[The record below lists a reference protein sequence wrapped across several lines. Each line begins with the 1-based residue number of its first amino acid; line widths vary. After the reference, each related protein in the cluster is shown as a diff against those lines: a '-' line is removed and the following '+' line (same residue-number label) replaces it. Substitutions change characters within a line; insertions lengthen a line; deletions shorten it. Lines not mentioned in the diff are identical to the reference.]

1 MKRMR
6 LRELIAG
13 TDAAAQGEA
22 APGDVDIRGLTADSR
37 CVKPGW
43 LFAALPGSRAHGRA
57 YIADAV
63 SRGAAAVLL
72 PADAPLPALAE
83 PVPVI
88 RDANPRRRL
97 ALIAARF
104 YGAQPSVIAAVTGTQ
119 GKTSTVDFTRQLWR
133 HLGRR
138 AASLG
143 TLGVVTSGSATDGAL
158 TTPDPVELHRQL
170 AELARGGTDHLAME
184 ASSHGLDQFR
194 LDGVLVT
201 VAAFTNLARDHL
213 DYHPTMEAYLAAKRR
228 LFETL
233 LIGGGTAVL
242 NADVP
247 EFEGL
252 SALCRKRRLRVLAYG
267 HGGAD
272 IRLERATP
280 GAAGQRLV
288 VSLLGRRHEVDFPL
302 PGLFQ
307 AMNALT
313 ALGLVIGGG
322 EDGDAAIEGL
332 KRLTGVRGRLE
343 RVAVHPNGAAVYID
357 YAHKPGALE
366 TVLTTLR
373 PHASG
378 RLVVVVGCGGDR
390 DRGKRPQMGAIAKS
404 LADRVIVTDD
414 NPRSENPADIRAQI
428 LAGCPGAT
436 EIGDRAEAINAAV
449 AGLAPG
455 DLLVI
460 AGKGHETYQIVGD
473 RTLPFDDASV
483 ARAAVAGLAG
493 RRRGGGQR

>member
-1 MKRMR
+1 VR
-6 LRELIAG
+6 LRDLIEG
-13 TDAAAQGEA
+13 TDIDVHGQATPGEIE
-22 APGDVDIRGLTADSR
+22 IRGLTADSR
-37 CVKPGW
+37 RVEPGW
-43 LFAALPGSRAHGRA
+43 LFAALSGTRADGRA
-57 YIADAV
+57 FIDDALA
-63 SRGAAAVLL
+63 RGAAAVLV
-72 PADAPLPALAE
+72 PADAPLPALAR
-83 PVPVI
+83 PVPII

-104 YGAQPSVIAAVTGTQ
+104 HGAQPSVIAAVTGTQ
-119 GKTSTVDFTRQLWR
+119 GKTSTVDFTRQLWKQ
-133 HLGRR
+133 LGCR

-143 TLGVVTSGSATDGAL
+143 TLGVVTTGLTTDGAL

-194 LDGVLVT
+194 LDGVVVT
-201 VAAFTNLARDHL
+201 AAAFTNLGRDHL

-233 LIGGGTAVL
+233 LVPGGAAVL

-247 EFEGL
+247 EFDSL
-252 SALCRKRRLRVLAYG
+252 YALCKKRRLRVLAYG
-267 HGGAD
+267 RKGAE
-272 IRLERATP
+272 IRLESVTP
-280 GAAGQRLV
+280 GATGQHLV
-288 VSLLGRRHEVDFPL
+288 INLLGRRHEIDYPL
-302 PGLFQ
+302 AGQFQ
-307 AMNALT
+307 AMNGLA

-322 EDGDAAIEGL
+322 EEREAAVEAL
-332 KRLTGVRGRLE
+332 TKLTGVRGRLE
-343 RVAVHPNGAAVYID
+343 RVAVHPDGAPIYVD

-378 RLVVVVGCGGDR
+378 RLVVVFGCGGDR
-390 DRGKRPQMGAIAKS
+390 DRGKRPQMGEIAAR

-414 NPRSENPADIRAQI
+414 NPRSEDPASIRAEI
-428 LAGCPGAT
+428 LAASPQAR
-436 EIGDRAEAINAAV
+436 EIGDRAVAINTAIAELAA
-449 AGLAPG
+449 G

-483 ARAAVAGLAG
+483 ARAAVAALAQ
-493 RRRGGGQR
+493 RRGDGGPR

>member
-1 MKRMR
+1 VR
-6 LRELIAG
+6 LGNLIAG
-13 TDAAAQGEA
+13 TDSAVQGQA
-22 APGDVDIRGLTADSR
+22 TSGDIEIRGLTADSR
-37 CVKPGW
+37 RVQPGW
-43 LFAALPGSRAHGRA
+43 LFAALPGTRADGRA
-57 YIADAV
+57 YIADALA
-63 SRGAAAVLL
+63 RGAAAVLL
-72 PADAPLPALAE
+72 PDEASLPPLAQ
-83 PVPVI
+83 PVPI
-88 RDANPRRRL
+88 LRHGNPRRAL
-97 ALIAARF
+97 ALMAARF
-104 YGAQPSVIAAVTGTQ
+104 HGAQPSVIAAVTGTQ

-143 TLGVVTSGSATDGAL
+143 TLGVVTSDLKTEGAL

-201 VAAFTNLARDHL
+201 AAAFTNLARDHL
-213 DYHPTMEAYLAAKRR
+213 DYHPTMEAYFAAKCR
-228 LFETL
+228 LFESL

-247 EFEGL
+247 EFEIL

-267 HGGAD
+267 QNGRD

-280 GAAGQRLV
+280 GEDGQHLV
-288 VSLLGRRHEVDFPL
+288 VNLLGRRHELAFPL
-302 PGLFQ
+302 AGLFQ
-307 AMNALT
+307 AMNGLA

-322 EDGDAAIEGL
+322 EDGEAALPGL
-332 KRLTGVRGRLE
+332 AKLAGVRGRLE
-343 RVAVHPNGAAVYID
+343 RVAVHPNGAVIYVD

-373 PHASG
+373 PHATG
-378 RLVVVVGCGGDR
+378 RLVVVFGCGGDR
-390 DRGKRPQMGAIAKS
+390 DRGKRPQMGEIAAR

-414 NPRSENPADIRAQI
+414 NPRSEDPARIRAEI
-428 LAGCPGAT
+428 LAGNPAAM
-436 EIGDRAEAINAAV
+436 EIGDRAEAINRAISELAA
-449 AGLAPG
+449 G

-483 ARAAVAGLAG
+483 ARAAVAALAQ
-493 RRRGGGQR
+493 RRRDGGAA